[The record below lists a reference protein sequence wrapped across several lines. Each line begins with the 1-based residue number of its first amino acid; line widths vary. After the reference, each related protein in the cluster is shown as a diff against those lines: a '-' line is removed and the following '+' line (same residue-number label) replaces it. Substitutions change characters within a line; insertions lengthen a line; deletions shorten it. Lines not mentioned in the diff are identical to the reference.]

1 MNNQKTTIENLRA
14 IESHCITQIIIEQ
27 NRLRNDKITSPE
39 IMQGWLDLHEAK
51 LKEVRAEIADFYAQ
65 TELKAEFV

>member
-1 MNNQKTTIENLRA
+1 MNYIIENLRA
-14 IESHCITQIIIEQ
+14 IESHCINQIIIEQ

-39 IMQGWLDLHEAK
+39 IIQGWLDLHESK
-51 LKEVRAEIADFYAQ
+51 LEETRSRIAQFYAK